1 MDPLFSFSKGKSL
14 IHRTPAWLKLLV
26 LIAVPV
32 TISPTPLYVC
42 LALMAAFAVLAMASG
57 MGFTRF
63 LRDLRPIAVYCIMI
77 VLIDVLSYVFFSK
90 SRAVVTQNSLNLILR
105 LLCAMEATSVFF
117 RTTSSYEITSTL
129 QAIERAVTFGH
140 SKLVISGMLSLF
152 LSFLPQIFRTWSDID
167 CAYRSRGGKRG
178 PAKIVTLLPVLI
190 TASMKKASTTY
201 MALLDRN

>member
-32 TISPTPLYVC
+32 TISLTPLYVC
-42 LALMAAFAVLAMASG
+42 LALMAAFAVLAMSSG

-117 RTTSSYEITSTL
+117 RTTSNYEITSTL